1 MNVRKTIRNYLE
13 LSRLFGA
20 INPISAILIGA
31 LASTVGI
38 TLIDVVVIILIGILA
53 HAYVESIN
61 DYCHLGEDSN
71 DPEFQYRPL
80 VSGEIKPKNAL
91 IFSLFCFIFTVTLSV
106 IFYPKLLPLIFILL
120 AALFG
125 TIYTIKGKYIP
136 WAYDFSASIGA
147 GFLVLYGATLA
158 GDITMI
164 AVILSIIVFLVAVYG
179 EWIGAMKDVDI
190 DRKFNVPTTAVRWG
204 YTHDKP
210 LTLRDPN
217 LQYFIGILI
226 ALDIFYLLPVIY
238 NLVSQ
243 TYLYI
248 FLVIGIPTQFYLIY
262 RLFGIQNKDTI
273 RKHPYIFLSSM
284 IFLAFALLIDK
295 ITIYVI
301 LAIMVFIV
309 IWVYVFS
316 LIGIRYCID

>member
-1 MNVRKTIRNYLE
+1 MSVGWIIRNYLE
-13 LSRLFGA
+13 LGRFFA
-20 INPISAILIGA
+20 AVNPVSAILIGA

-38 TLIDVVVIILIGILA
+38 TLIDVVLIILIGIFA

-61 DYCHLGEDSN
+61 DYCHLEEDSA

-80 VSGEIKPKNAL
+80 VSGEITPKNAL
-91 IFSLFCFIFTVTLSV
+91 IFSISCLIITVAISM
-106 IFYPKLLPLIFILL
+106 IFYPKLLSLILILL
-120 AALFG
+120 AIFFG
-125 TIYTIKGKYIP
+125 TFYTIKGKFIP

-147 GFLVLYGATLA
+147 GFLVLYGAALA

-164 AVILSIIVFLVAVYG
+164 AVILSIIVFLVTVYG

-243 TYLYI
+243 TKILFVNTLI
-248 FLVIGIPTQFYLIY
+248 F
-262 RLFGIQNKDTI
+262 
-273 RKHPYIFLSSM
+273 
-284 IFLAFALLIDK
+284 
-295 ITIYVI
+295 
-301 LAIMVFIV
+301 
-309 IWVYVFS
+309 FS
-316 LIGIRYCID
+316 RAWFF